1 MVINPSQ
8 MEMGMLILMLVRRP
22 RATAGGVLRRRHHRT
37 SHLARPREVV
47 RYESFLEKGGI
58 PKRPVAFARP
68 LSYRAA
74 MHDRL
79 CRKAQR

>member
-37 SHLARPREVV
+37 RHLARPREVV
-47 RYESFLEKGGI
+47 RYESFLEKGGY
-58 PKRPVAFARP
+58 
-68 LSYRAA
+68 SQETG
-74 MHDRL
+74 RL
-79 CRKAQR
+79 CSSTLVPGGHA